1 MIFADSCVLI
11 DVIEADPVWSGWSQ
25 SALEEWG
32 RRGPVCINPVVYAEL
47 STDYDTPAALDN
59 ILERVGIEYREMP
72 REALFLAARAHQVYR
87 RRGGKRSGVLP
98 DFFIGA
104 HARVLNVPLLTRD
117 TRRFRAAFPELVL
130 VSPRT

>member
-11 DVIEADPVWSGWSQ
+11 DVIEADPVWGSWSQ
-25 SALEEWG
+25 SALDDWG

-47 STDYDTPAALDN
+47 SADYDHPAALDA
-59 ILERVGIEYREMP
+59 ILDRAGIEYRELP
-72 REALFLAARAHQVYR
+72 RAALFLAARVHQAYR
-87 RRGGKRSGVLP
+87 RRGGGRIGVLP

-117 TRRFRAAFPELVL
+117 ARRFRAAFPDLVL
-130 VSPRT
+130 ITP